1 MITVHR
7 YLRSIGFS
15 KVNNREELQALINEV
30 VEQTIISPDRSD
42 KKNNDTVKK
51 YTSERDIAA
60 DEEDRIYA
68 ELFLDF
74 VHGAGICVRGE
85 FEENSFFYEYYF
97 PYLRGNHISSNEDI
111 TIERHAEK
119 ESYAGVCD
127 EIKIGVA
134 IIFYLQNMIPYKR
147 LKALKRLPV
156 QGTSLILS
164 GLSVDGMIMM
174 PIVKNEYEKQRI
186 KKASNERNQLLAQA
200 RMGDEDAIE
209 SLTLEDMDTYTM
221 ISRKIHNA
229 DVFSLVDTYFMPYG
243 VECDQ
248 YSILGEITDFHT
260 DKNRITSEEVIFIF
274 KEIVS
279 SYNNAYARSYQAT
292 LGVGTPGKGE
302 GQGIKYGLKLTKRDI
317 NDKNPVHYINET
329 KLIDM
334 ESVSQLD
341 DANFISMA
349 DMQSIAGLQMD
360 DAIEEILQVRGKQN
374 MFSDDMISKINDLIE
389 HMDQGNI
396 TPRELTV
403 ARYLIMLGSIKTR
416 WHTEPQMGERKG
428 IRDTL
433 DATGESSLDTTKQFD
448 QVIKQ
453 KQQET
458 GVLLKNYTALGEH
471 KFVCLV
477 DAVKELSGLVETAQL
492 LEEDDQSIFSE
503 AVEIMGQVGEIVKNG
518 ILHYMLDIKLEAEE
532 IMKEPIPN
540 ERFDVFHKTDI
551 QVIPFLMYAGAVF
564 MENKVLNQTEGAQ
577 NLWYLMQQFEE
588 KVEIIADIMSVVDE
602 IFGEKSSEN

>member
-1 MITVHR
+1 MFAQKKKETTAAHD
-7 YLRSIGFS
+7 
-15 KVNNREELQALINEV
+15 KIN
-30 VEQTIISPDRSD
+30 TKNPDRRKALNAVPGYMFDRPVGNVNSARGVIQRAQEGKVGVTLAPLGD
-42 KKNNDTVKK
+42 IMWASGQLYVDDITLSGRFKTELRTEKNSSTEGAHMIADVLIKK
-51 YTSERDIAA
+51 YQKDMMRGKSLDKAFLFYKNLAGEVK
-60 DEEDRIYA
+60 A
-68 ELFLDF
+68 ES
-74 VHGAGICVRGE
+74 
-85 FEENSFFYEYYF
+85 SF
-97 PYLRGNHISSNEDI
+97 
-111 TIERHAEK
+111 A
-119 ESYAGVCD
+119 
-127 EIKIGVA
+127 
-134 IIFYLQNMIPYKR
+134 
-147 LKALKRLPV
+147 
-156 QGTSLILS
+156 
-164 GLSVDGMIMM
+164 
-174 PIVKNEYEKQRI
+174 VKNAPNSNPTKTRFHNSQQYADRMIRI
-186 KKASNERNQLLAQA
+186 IDGNIGAA
-200 RMGDEDAIE
+200 
-209 SLTLEDMDTYTM
+209 
-221 ISRKIHNA
+221 
-229 DVFSLVDTYFMPYG
+229 
-243 VECDQ
+243 
-248 YSILGEITDFHT
+248 HT
-260 DKNRITSEEVIFIF
+260 FREWNVIF